1 MCFDKGGPF
10 MLTNE
15 KAASEL
21 LSKNLTYIIKN
32 EYPSQKAFAEKME
45 IAQATLV
52 KILKSGQIPSIYPFF
67 YNLEKEP
74 QYTMSEVLST
84 DIAIEDE
91 KDFSA
96 DVSREQADKLC
107 GLYCF
112 YYYDTAAFKGRD
124 NKEAKEALNSGL
136 LLVYR
141 NRESKEYVCMAQ
153 FGMKVKEMREKFLNC
168 GGGKIGTGTSLD
180 TIAAKMKSYS
190 SVHLYQGTL
199 KITSGH
205 VYLTLDYGDKDHAF
219 VVLHRPDGT
228 GKYYIGGLGAM
239 VSTSKGRTSF
249 PCMQMLGLSRF
260 NMDISEEEI
269 ARKLLLGYPS
279 IKPGDKCE
287 PLMTLIKQLY
297 QNHSESE
304 NVSKN
309 FEIELSDI
317 YRESLIQGEVTRLIN
332 SIVESNVFR
341 TIKISYIDD
350 DEWYHFV
357 KKFNPRN
364 RG

>member
-1 MCFDKGGPF
+1 
-10 MLTNE
+10 MLANE
-15 KAASEL
+15 KMASEL
-21 LSKNLTYIIKN
+21 LPKNLMYIIKN
-32 EYPSQKAFAEKME
+32 KYQSQKDFAEKME
-45 IAQATLV
+45 IAPATLV
-52 KILKSGQIPSIYPFF
+52 KILKSGQIPGIYPFF
-67 YNLEKEP
+67 YNLEKET
-74 QYTMSEVLST
+74 QYTLSEMLST
-84 DIAIEDE
+84 DITVSDE
-91 KDFSA
+91 NIFTA

-136 LLVYR
+136 LLIYR
-141 NRESKEYVCMAQ
+141 NRDSKEYVCIAE
-153 FGMKVKEMREKFLNC
+153 FGMKVKEMHEKFLTC
-168 GGGKIGTGTSLD
+168 GGGKSTTVTSLD

-190 SVHLYQGTL
+190 SVHLYQGTV

-205 VYLTLDYGDKDHAF
+205 VYLTLNYGDKDHAF
-219 VVLHRPDGT
+219 VILHRPDGT

-249 PCMQMLGLSRF
+249 PCMQMLGVSRF

-287 PLMTLIKQLY
+287 PLLKLIKQLY
-297 QNHSESE
+297 QKHSEYE

-309 FEIELSDI
+309 FEIELSDV

>member
-1 MCFDKGGPF
+1 
-10 MLTNE
+10 MLANE
-15 KAASEL
+15 KMASEL
-21 LSKNLTYIIKN
+21 LQKNLMYIIKN
-32 EYPSQKAFAEKME
+32 KYPSQKAFAERME

-52 KILKSGQIPSIYPFF
+52 KILKSGQIPGIYPFF
-67 YNLEKEP
+67 YNLEKETR
-74 QYTMSEVLST
+74 YTMSEILST
-84 DIAIEDE
+84 DITVEDE
-91 KDFSA
+91 TKFST

-136 LLVYR
+136 LLIYK
-141 NRESKEYVCMAQ
+141 NRDSKEYVCMAQ
-153 FGMKVKEMREKFLNC
+153 FGLKVKEMRERFLTL
-168 GGGKIGTGTSLD
+168 GGGKNNTVTSLD
-180 TIAAKMKSYS
+180 TIGAKMKSYS
-190 SVHLYQGTL
+190 SVHLYQGIV
-199 KITSGH
+199 KISSGH
-205 VYLTLDYGDKDHAF
+205 VYLTLDYGDKDRAF

-228 GKYYIGGLGAM
+228 GRYYIGGLGAM

-249 PCMQMLGLSRF
+249 PCMQMLGVSRF

-287 PLMTLIKQLY
+287 PLLKLIKQLY
-297 QNHSESE
+297 QKRIEYKNISE
-304 NVSKN
+304 N
-309 FEIELSDI
+309 FETELSDV

-357 KKFNPRN
+357 KKFNPKN

>member
-1 MCFDKGGPF
+1 
-10 MLTNE
+10 MLANE
-15 KAASEL
+15 KMASEFL
-21 LSKNLTYIIKN
+21 PKNLMYIIKN
-32 EYPSQKAFAEKME
+32 KYQSQKDFAEKME
-45 IAQATLV
+45 IAPATLV
-52 KILKSGQIPSIYPFF
+52 KILKSGQIPGIYPFF
-67 YNLEKEP
+67 YNLEKET
-74 QYTMSEVLST
+74 QYALSEILST
-84 DIAIEDE
+84 DITVSDE
-91 KDFSA
+91 NIFAA

-136 LLVYR
+136 LLIYR
-141 NRESKEYVCMAQ
+141 NRDSKEYVCIAQ

-168 GGGKIGTGTSLD
+168 GGGKVSIATSLD
-180 TIAAKMKSYS
+180 NIVAKMKSYS
-190 SVHLYQGTL
+190 SVHLYQGTV

-249 PCMQMLGLSRF
+249 PCMQMLGVSRF

-287 PLMTLIKQLY
+287 PLLKLVKQLY
-297 QNHSESE
+297 QKHSEYE

-309 FEIELSDI
+309 FETELSDV

>member
-1 MCFDKGGPF
+1 
-10 MLTNE
+10 MLANE
-15 KAASEL
+15 KMASEFL
-21 LSKNLTYIIKN
+21 PKNLMYIIKN
-32 EYPSQKAFAEKME
+32 KYQSQKDFAEKME
-45 IAQATLV
+45 IAPATLV
-52 KILKSGQIPSIYPFF
+52 KILKSGQIPGIYPFF
-67 YNLEKEP
+67 YNLEKET
-74 QYTMSEVLST
+74 QYTLSEILST
-84 DIAIEDE
+84 DITVSDE
-91 KDFSA
+91 NIFAA

-136 LLVYR
+136 LLIYR
-141 NRESKEYVCMAQ
+141 NRDSKEYVCIAQ

-168 GGGKIGTGTSLD
+168 GGGKVSIATSLD
-180 TIAAKMKSYS
+180 NIVAKMKSYS
-190 SVHLYQGTL
+190 SVHLYQGTV

-249 PCMQMLGLSRF
+249 PCMQMLGVSRF

-287 PLMTLIKQLY
+287 PLLKLVKQLY
-297 QNHSESE
+297 QKHSEYE

-309 FEIELSDI
+309 FETELSDV

>member
-1 MCFDKGGPF
+1 
-10 MLTNE
+10 MLANE
-15 KAASEL
+15 KMASEFL
-21 LSKNLTYIIKN
+21 PKNLMHIIKKQ
-32 EYPSQKAFAEKME
+32 YSSQKAFAEKME

-52 KILKSGQIPSIYPFF
+52 KIIKSGQIPSIYPFF
-67 YNLEKEP
+67 YNLEKETG
-74 QYTMSEVLST
+74 YTISEMLST
-84 DIAIEDE
+84 DITIVDE
-91 KDFSA
+91 TSFSS

-136 LLVYR
+136 LLIYKKR
-141 NRESKEYVCMAQ
+141 DSNEYACMAQ
-153 FGMKVKEMREKFLNC
+153 FGIKTKEMRERFLNL
-168 GGGKIGTGTSLD
+168 GGGKLNSSTSLD
-180 TIAAKMKSYS
+180 TIETKMKSYA
-190 SVHLYQGTL
+190 SVHTYQGNV
-199 KITSGH
+199 KISTGH
-205 VYLTLDYGDKDHAF
+205 IYLALDYGDKDHAF

-228 GKYYIGGLGAM
+228 GKHYIGGLGAM

-249 PCMQMLGLSRF
+249 PCMQMLGVSRF
-260 NMDISEEEI
+260 NMDVSEEEI
-269 ARKLLLGYPS
+269 ARRLLLGYPS

-287 PLMTLIKQLY
+287 PLLKLIKQLY
-297 QNHSESE
+297 QKHSEHDISE
-304 NVSKN
+304 S
-309 FEIELSDI
+309 FETELSDV

>member
-1 MCFDKGGPF
+1 
-10 MLTNE
+10 MLANE
-15 KAASEL
+15 KMASEFL
-21 LSKNLTYIIKN
+21 PKNVTHIIKN
-32 EYPSQKAFAEKME
+32 DFQSQKDFAEKMG
-45 IAQATLV
+45 IAPATLV
-52 KILKSGQIPSIYPFF
+52 KILKYGQIPGIYPFF
-67 YNLEKEP
+67 YNLEKETS
-74 QYTMSEVLST
+74 YTMSEILST
-84 DIAIEDE
+84 DITTSEE
-91 KDFSA
+91 NSFSA

-136 LLVYR
+136 LLIYR
-141 NRESKEYVCMAQ
+141 NRDSKEYVCIAQ

-168 GGGKIGTGTSLD
+168 GGGKVSTATSLD
-180 TIAAKMKSYS
+180 NIVAKMKSYS
-190 SVHLYQGTL
+190 SVHLYQGTV

-249 PCMQMLGLSRF
+249 PCMQMLGVSRF

-287 PLMTLIKQLY
+287 PLLKLIKQLY
-297 QNHSESE
+297 QKHSEYE

-309 FEIELSDI
+309 FETELSDV

>member
-1 MCFDKGGPF
+1 
-10 MLTNE
+10 MLANE
-15 KAASEL
+15 KMASEL
-21 LSKNLTYIIKN
+21 LQKNLLYIIKN
-32 EYPSQKAFAEKME
+32 EYRSQKDFAEKME
-45 IAQATLV
+45 IAPPTLV
-52 KILKSGQIPSIYPFF
+52 KILKSGQIPGIYPFF
-67 YNLEKEP
+67 YNLEKETP
-74 QYTMSEVLST
+74 YTMSEILST
-84 DIAIEDE
+84 DITVKDE
-91 KDFSA
+91 ESFSR
-96 DVSREQADKLC
+96 DVSKEQADKLC

-136 LLVYR
+136 LLIYR
-141 NRESKEYVCMAQ
+141 NKANKEYACIAQ
-153 FGMKVKEMREKFLNC
+153 FGMKVKEMREKFLTL
-168 GGGKIGTGTSLD
+168 GGGKISTVTSLD
-180 TIAAKMKSYS
+180 NTAIKMKSYS
-190 SVHLYQGTL
+190 SVHLYQGTV

-205 VYLTLDYGDKDHAF
+205 VYLTLDYGEKDHAF
-219 VVLHRPDGT
+219 IILHRPDGT

-249 PCMQMLGLSRF
+249 PCMQTLGVSRF

-287 PLMTLIKQLY
+287 PMLKLIKQLY
-297 QNHSESE
+297 QKRLEYDNISE
-304 NVSKN
+304 N
-309 FEIELSDI
+309 FEMELSDV

-332 SIVESNVFR
+332 SVVESNVFR
-341 TIKISYIDD
+341 TFKISYIDD

>member
-1 MCFDKGGPF
+1 
-10 MLTNE
+10 MLANE
-15 KAASEL
+15 KMASEL
-21 LSKNLTYIIKN
+21 LPKNLMYIIKN
-32 EYPSQKAFAEKME
+32 KYQSQKDFAEKME
-45 IAQATLV
+45 IAPATLV
-52 KILKSGQIPSIYPFF
+52 KILKSGQIPGIYPFF
-67 YNLEKEP
+67 YNLEKET
-74 QYTMSEVLST
+74 QYTLSEILST
-84 DIAIEDE
+84 DITVSDE
-91 KDFSA
+91 NIFAA

-136 LLVYR
+136 LLIYR
-141 NRESKEYVCMAQ
+141 NRDSKEYVCIAQ

-168 GGGKIGTGTSLD
+168 GGGKVSIATSLGN
-180 TIAAKMKSYS
+180 IVAKMKSYS
-190 SVHLYQGTL
+190 SVHLYQGTV

-239 VSTSKGRTSF
+239 VSTSKGITSF
-249 PCMQMLGLSRF
+249 PCMQMLGVSRF

-287 PLMTLIKQLY
+287 PLLKLIKQLY
-297 QNHSESE
+297 QKHSEYE

-309 FEIELSDI
+309 FETELSDV

>member
-1 MCFDKGGPF
+1 
-10 MLTNE
+10 MLANE
-15 KAASEL
+15 KMASEFL
-21 LSKNLTYIIKN
+21 PKNLMYIIKN
-32 EYPSQKAFAEKME
+32 KYQSQKDFAEKME
-45 IAQATLV
+45 IAPATLV
-52 KILKSGQIPSIYPFF
+52 KILKSGQIPGIYPFF
-67 YNLEKEP
+67 YNLEKET
-74 QYTMSEVLST
+74 QYTLSEILST
-84 DIAIEDE
+84 DITVSDE
-91 KDFSA
+91 NIFAA

-112 YYYDTAAFKGRD
+112 YYYDTAAFKGCD

-136 LLVYR
+136 LLIYR
-141 NRESKEYVCMAQ
+141 NRDSKEYVCIAQ

-168 GGGKIGTGTSLD
+168 GGGKVSIATSLD
-180 TIAAKMKSYS
+180 NIVAKMKSYS
-190 SVHLYQGTL
+190 SVHLYQGTV

-249 PCMQMLGLSRF
+249 PCMQMLGVSRF

-287 PLMTLIKQLY
+287 PLLKLVKQLY
-297 QNHSESE
+297 QKHSEYE

-309 FEIELSDI
+309 FETELSDV

>member
-1 MCFDKGGPF
+1 M
-10 MLTNE
+10 
-15 KAASEL
+15 
-21 LSKNLTYIIKN
+21 
-32 EYPSQKAFAEKME
+32 
-45 IAQATLV
+45 
-52 KILKSGQIPSIYPFF
+52 
-67 YNLEKEP
+67 
-74 QYTMSEVLST
+74 ST
-84 DIAIEDE
+84 DITVSDE
-91 KDFSA
+91 NIFAA

-136 LLVYR
+136 LLIYR
-141 NRESKEYVCMAQ
+141 NRDSKEYVCIAQ

-168 GGGKIGTGTSLD
+168 GGGKVSIATSLD
-180 TIAAKMKSYS
+180 NIVAKMKSYS
-190 SVHLYQGTL
+190 SVHLYQGTV

-249 PCMQMLGLSRF
+249 PCMQMLGVSRF

-287 PLMTLIKQLY
+287 PLLKLVKQLY
-297 QNHSESE
+297 QKHSEYE

-309 FEIELSDI
+309 FETELSDV

-332 SIVESNVFR
+332 GSL
-341 TIKISYIDD
+341 T
-350 DEWYHFV
+350 H
-357 KKFNPRN
+357 
-364 RG
+364 